1 MANCQL
7 VAGICYS
14 HGRHADNLH
23 LIHLLRLGLKHPQR
37 RLGGH
42 MELVRAAQEAVVHE
56 RTHRAD
62 EAVDT
67 L

>member
-1 MANCQL
+1 
-7 VAGICYS
+7 
-14 HGRHADNLH
+14 
-23 LIHLLRLGLKHPQR
+23 
-37 RLGGH
+37 

-67 L
+67 LLHVERWISQQRCLKEVVADVPLY